1 MDGTVVG
8 IFIAP
13 EEAAPVV
20 SLERVQ
26 AVAGRG
32 LEGDRYYHRDG
43 AGPAQE
49 ITLIEAE
56 RLEAA
61 GRDQGLDLA
70 PGEHRRN
77 IVTSGVELETLL
89 GTRFTVGDA
98 EVEAIR
104 QNPPC
109 RYLQDLTGKSVLE
122 GLRNGGGVRGR
133 IVTSGEIR
141 LGDRIGRRSAVS

>member
-1 MDGTVVG
+1 VDGIVVG

-13 EEAAPVV
+13 GEGAPIV

-32 LEGDRYYHRDG
+32 LAGDRYYLRDG
-43 AGPAQE
+43 ATPAQE

-56 RLEAA
+56 SLEAA

-89 GTRFTVGDA
+89 GTRFMVGAA

-122 GLRNGGGVRGR
+122 GLRDGGGIRGR
-133 IVTSGEIR
+133 IVTTGEIS
-141 LGDRIGRRSAVS
+141 LGDRIGL

>member
-32 LEGDRYYHRDG
+32 LEGDRYYLRDG
-43 AGPAQE
+43 AKPAQE

-89 GTRFTVGDA
+89 GTRFTVGEGRGDQA
-98 EVEAIR
+98 E
-104 QNPPC
+104 
-109 RYLQDLTGKSVLE
+109 
-122 GLRNGGGVRGR
+122 
-133 IVTSGEIR
+133 
-141 LGDRIGRRSAVS
+141 RSLSLSPGPDG